1 MTIMVTREPV
11 IECKKYLRMLKNMER
26 DTRKADHIYHIYHLF
41 LGKIYLLQISNI

>member
-26 DTRKADHIYHIYHLF
+26 DTRKADHIYHLF